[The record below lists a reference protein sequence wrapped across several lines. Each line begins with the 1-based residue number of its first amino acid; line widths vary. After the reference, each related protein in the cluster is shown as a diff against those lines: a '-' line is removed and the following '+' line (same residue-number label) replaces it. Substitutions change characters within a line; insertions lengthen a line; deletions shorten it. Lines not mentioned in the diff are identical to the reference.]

1 MENKSGI
8 PKIIHQIWI
17 GDKSIPSHCVS
28 FSNDRR
34 RLHPNWEYKLWT
46 HDEIFN
52 HQYKDDPFLQSYI
65 KDPELYKWAF
75 ISDRIRLLLLRD
87 FGGVYC
93 DMDAKPIRPFDIILN
108 KLSSQHTF
116 FAGMKPSQDN
126 NTLIDCTVY
135 GAVKGSR
142 VIEDC
147 LSCYESLTWAH
158 GCKTFNNKIIQNMDS
173 DIALFGYEYF
183 YNNHINDKT
192 IVLHDV
198 EATRLFSW
206 VDDVNLR
213 KEW

>member
-1 MENKSGI
+1 
-8 PKIIHQIWI
+8 
-17 GDKSIPSHCVS
+17 
-28 FSNDRR
+28 
-34 RLHPNWEYKLWT
+34 
-46 HDEIFN
+46 
-52 HQYKDDPFLQSYI
+52 
-65 KDPELYKWAF
+65 
-75 ISDRIRLLLLRD
+75 
-87 FGGVYC
+87 
-93 DMDAKPIRPFDIILN
+93 MDAKPIRPFDIILN